1 MADEHDSLISNR
13 SAGSC
18 RDRYRPSC
26 VRSKGAVL
34 TLMLCF
40 FVYTITTILVFLLSY
55 ALKQLLSSPR
65 IPPVFGVFAIICL
78 LYPLLGLLGEKW
90 MRYKVISFGFG
101 VLSVNY
107 TILLIILSVFFG
119 ILLSSISK
127 YSNIALAVS
136 LAVVVTFCFP
146 GLCLF
151 ESNIIQFGTDQLQS
165 APSEELSSFVH
176 WLCWVYTLPNLF
188 VSIFIMIGL
197 SSHSAGLIASIILL
211 IFGMIFVVA
220 GVFFLCCLKRYMV
233 IEPAQHN
240 NPVKLIWRV
249 MRYAW
254 KHKQPV
260 RRSAFTYGEP
270 PPSRLDLGKERYGGP
285 FTTEQ
290 VENVKSFWNITPIVF
305 GSIPFSFVESNL
317 RQLRF
322 SNAESNTERVFLDY
336 PAIIP
341 YTVVFAAIPIH
352 QLLIVPY
359 FSRYIPSMLKRI
371 WIPSML
377 KRIWIGLVLAL
388 VQIGSGL
395 FPTTVHATDHV
406 LIALQFFKGIS
417 IMLVFIGSLE
427 FILAQAPRTMQGIL
441 VGFWLM
447 QYYFIWNL
455 NELIS
460 SYIGNHQHQLFI
472 YYIVITCVGSI
483 SVICYTIAA
492 CQYKYRQRNEPSEIN
507 ERIIIEEYTERQIDC
522 SLVQSNEQHMEE
534 NETFYN
540 IVSMVAN

>member
-1 MADEHDSLISNR
+1 MADEQASLISNR
-13 SAGSC
+13 SADRRCC
-18 RDRYRPSC
+18 RDKYRPSC

-34 TLMLCF
+34 TLILCF
-40 FVYTITTILVFLLSY
+40 LVYTITTILVFLLSY
-55 ALKQLLSSPR
+55 ALKQLFSSQK
-65 IPPVFGVFAIICL
+65 IAPVFGVFAIICL
-78 LYPLLGLLGEKW
+78 LYPFLGLLGEKW
-90 MRYKVISFGFG
+90 VRYKVIGWGFG

-107 TILLIILSVFFG
+107 TFVFIILSIFFV
-119 ILLSSISK
+119 ILLSSNN
-127 YSNIALAVS
+127 SNIVLAIF
-136 LAVVVTFCFP
+136 LAVVVTFFFP

-151 ESNIIQFGTDQLQS
+151 EANIIQFGTDQLQS

-176 WLCWVYTLPNLF
+176 WLCWVYILPNLF
-188 VSIFIMIGL
+188 VSLFIMIGL
-197 SSHSAGLIASIILL
+197 LSHSAGLIASIILL
-211 IFGMIFVVA
+211 VIGMIFVVA
-220 GVFFLCCLKRYMV
+220 GVFFLCCLKRHMH
-233 IEPAQHN
+233 IEPAQNN

-249 MRYAW
+249 MRYAQ

-270 PPSRLDLGKERYGGP
+270 HPSRLDLGKERYGGP

-341 YTVVFAAIPIH
+341 YTVVFLAIPIH

-359 FSRYIPSMLKRI
+359 FSRY
-371 WIPSML
+371 IPSML

-395 FPTTVHATDHV
+395 FPTTVHATDHI
-406 LIALQFFKGIS
+406 LIVLQFFKGIS
-417 IMLVFIGSLE
+417 VMLVFIGSLE

-472 YYIVITCVGSI
+472 YYIVITCIALI
-483 SVICYTIAA
+483 SVISYTIAA
-492 CQYKYRQRNEPSEIN
+492 CRYKYRQRNEPSEIN
-507 ERIIIEEYTERQIDC
+507 EKIIIEKYTERQIKW

-534 NETFYN
+534 NETFYD
-540 IVSMVAN
+540 IVTMDAN